1 MKSNRNLLAGTLL
14 AAGALVTAA
23 ASISIATAADEA
35 TTAAP
40 AAPAAPGPHG
50 WHHHRGAWHL
60 LSKLN
65 LSAEQQASIK
75 TIVANAAPQMKSIH
89 QEMRGNSLKLSQTQP
104 TDANYQS
111 VVSQVTQANG
121 SLHSQMITQREAVR
135 AQIFKVLTP
144 AQQTQLAALKA
155 QMQAQMQARMQAG
168 RAAWAGRAA
177 APAAQ

>member
-1 MKSNRNLLAGTLL
+1 MKSNRKLLAGTLL

-35 TTAAP
+35 TTAP
-40 AAPAAPGPHG
+40 AAAPGPHG
-50 WHHHRGAWHL
+50 WHHHHGAWHL

-75 TIVANAAPQMKSIH
+75 TIMANAAPQMKSIH
-89 QEMRGNSLKLSQTQP
+89 QEMRANSLKLSQTQP
-104 TDANYQS
+104 TDASYQG

-155 QMQAQMQARMQAG
+155 QMQARMQAG
-168 RAAWAGRAA
+168 HGAWAGRGAGA
-177 APAAQ
+177 PPAAQ

>member
-23 ASISIATAADEA
+23 ASISIATAADEPA
-35 TTAAP
+35 AAP
-40 AAPAAPGPHG
+40 PAAPGPHG
-50 WHHHRGAWHL
+50 WHHHHGAGHL

-75 TIVANAAPQMKSIH
+75 TIMANAGPQLKSIH
-89 QEMRGNSLKLSQTQP
+89 QEMRANSLKLSQTQP
-104 TDANYQS
+104 TDAKYPS

-121 SLHSQMITQREAVR
+121 SLHSQMITQKEAVR

-144 AQQTQLAALKA
+144 AQQTQLATLKA
-155 QMQAQMQARMQAG
+155 QMQAQMQARMQARMQG
-168 RAAWAGRAA
+168 RGAATP
-177 APAAQ
+177 PAAQ

>member
-14 AAGALVTAA
+14 AAGALATTAVG
-23 ASISIATAADEA
+23 ISIATAADE
-35 TTAAP
+35 TTT

-50 WHHHRGAWHL
+50 WHHHHHGAGHL

-75 TIVANAAPQMKSIH
+75 TIMANAGPQMKSIH
-89 QEMRGNSLKLSQTQP
+89 QEMRANSLKLSQTQP
-104 TDANYQS
+104 TDANYPS

-168 RAAWAGRAA
+168 RGAWAGRGAA
-177 APAAQ
+177 APATAQ

>member
-35 TTAAP
+35 TTP
-40 AAPAAPGPHG
+40 PPAAPGPHG
-50 WHHHRGAWHL
+50 WHHHHGAGRL

-65 LSAEQQASIK
+65 LTAEQRASIK
-75 TIVANAAPQMKSIH
+75 TITESAAPQMKSIH
-89 QEMRGNSLKLSQTQP
+89 QEMRANSLKLSQTQP
-104 TDANYQS
+104 TAANYQS
-111 VVSQVTQANG
+111 VVAQVTQANG

-144 AQQTQLAALKA
+144 AQQTQLATLKA
-155 QMQAQMQARMQAG
+155 QMQAQMQARMQARMQG
-168 RAAWAGRAA
+168 RGAATP
-177 APAAQ
+177 PAAQ